1 MLGMNQNQL
10 TFEQIQLTMAQNPMI
25 KQIIYTLIQNPMMMN
40 QVMNIINVL
49 NYNPVILNQMQNM
62 MTQEMMIN
70 NQLVQMM
77 NMMSTMSQ
85 SMMNDKPEPEFKYQS
100 ENIIIFFKKRGI
112 NNEEKEPIIIQC
124 RKNEKVSDAI
134 QKYRNISKDFEVEE
148 KFIYNAMALNPSLT
162 LEEANMT
169 DRAYVN
175 IVVTRGVKGG

>member
-1 MLGMNQNQL
+1 MFGMNQNQL

-112 NNEEKEPIIIQC
+112 NMKKRSQ
-124 RKNEKVSDAI
+124 
-134 QKYRNISKDFEVEE
+134 
-148 KFIYNAMALNPSLT
+148 L
-162 LEEANMT
+162 
-169 DRAYVN
+169 
-175 IVVTRGVKGG
+175 

>member
-62 MTQEMMIN
+62 MNQEMMMN

-77 NMMSTMSQ
+77 NMMSEMNQ
-85 SMMNDKPEPEFKYQS
+85 RMMNNKPEIKNQN
-100 ENIIIFFKKRGI
+100 ENSYITIFFKKRGI
-112 NNEEKEPIIIQC
+112 NNEDKEPIKIQC

-148 KFIYNAMALNPSLT
+148 KFVYNAITLNPSLT

-169 DRAYVN
+169 DKAYVF
-175 IVVTRGVKGG
+175 IVVTRDVKGG